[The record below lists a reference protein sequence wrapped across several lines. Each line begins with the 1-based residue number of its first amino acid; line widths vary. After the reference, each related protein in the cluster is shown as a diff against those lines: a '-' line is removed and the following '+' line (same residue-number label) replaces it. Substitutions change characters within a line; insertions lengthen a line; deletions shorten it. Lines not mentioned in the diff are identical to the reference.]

1 MAAWSG
7 LSTKV
12 VDRFSL
18 NTKRSEEGEDKVVSY
33 YHKYL
38 PLKGVTTPITQA
50 GPSKVQT
57 AVTEIINGS
66 TFLPSK
72 NPAD

>member
-1 MAAWSG
+1 LA

-18 NTKRSEEGEDKVVSY
+18 TTKRSEEGEQKVVSY

-38 PLKGVTTPITQA
+38 PLKGVTTPTVQA
-50 GPSKVQT
+50 ALSKVQT
-57 AVTEIINGS
+57 AVTQMINES
-66 TFLPSK
+66 TFLPSM
-72 NPAD
+72 NPGD